1 MGAAPETD
9 STAVRS
15 LVAPVRGEGA
25 LGLVELRKSTT
36 TVTPRMRKSEE
47 TKGAAAGRPLQDATG
62 RLAGETSEGI
72 NLEMQ
77 SRVQSCRA

>member
-1 MGAAPETD
+1 MASAK
-9 STAVRS
+9 
-15 LVAPVRGEGA
+15 GEGA
-25 LGLVELRKSTT
+25 QVLAGSRKNTM
-36 TVTPRMRKSEE
+36 TVIPRMKKSKE

-62 RLAGETSEGI
+62 NLADETSEGI